1 MNKELPN
8 IFANSIDKEIKNVQE
23 TYFGNNRD
31 GNSVL
36 EVLDRLNDSSKYIF
50 RKSVEIVTNSGRS
63 IEKIALM
70 TREYLLTLSNKKIN
84 IKDIKSIKEI

>member
-50 RKSVEIVTNSGRS
+50 RKSVKCT
-63 IEKIALM
+63 
-70 TREYLLTLSNKKIN
+70 
-84 IKDIKSIKEI
+84 

>member
-50 RKSVEIVTNSGRS
+50 RKSVEIVTSSGRS